1 MGGQVGMIGLV
12 FRGSC
17 RENDAL
23 RRESSLIGSLVRL
36 LEELS
41 VRLLS
46 QTLRKLLLV
55 NLADVRRHVFVCEK
69 LIFNLFNYHR
79 FFLFIVVQEVKCSIS
94 TDFS

>member
-1 MGGQVGMIGLV
+1 VRRQVGMVGLV

-41 VRLLS
+41 VGFLS
-46 QTLRKLLLV
+46 QTLGILLLV
-55 NLADVRRHVFVCEK
+55 NLAHILRHLFACEK
-69 LIFNLFNYHR
+69 LIFYLLNHYW
-79 FFLFIVVQEVKCSIS
+79 FLIFIIV
-94 TDFS
+94 

>member
-1 MGGQVGMIGLV
+1 MGGQVRMIGLV

-23 RRESSLIGSLVRL
+23 RRESSLIGSLIRL

-46 QTLRKLLLV
+46 QTLRELLLL
-55 NLADVRRHVFVCEK
+55 NLADIGRHVLVC
-69 LIFNLFNYHR
+69 
-79 FFLFIVVQEVKCSIS
+79 
-94 TDFS
+94 